1 MFTSVP
7 QSWGGSSTRGR
18 ANARFFDSNE
28 SLARVSI
35 EAPRVPWDI
44 FLTRVFE
51 WEDGEHVGLIGPT
64 GQGKTTLLNNML
76 PLHPF
81 VVVMVTKPKDRVMQ
95 ALVDR
100 QGWHKMERWIGLDPI
115 QFPHRVLWPD
125 ATGLDSHDYQAAVF
139 HDAFEKIY
147 REHGWTVAIDELW
160 YMDNVLHLDR
170 DIKTYLLQARA
181 LDISLLMATQRP
193 AWVPVE
199 VYSQSTHL
207 FFWRNN
213 DETDL
218 KRISGI
224 GWRSADLIR
233 LTVANLE
240 DHQFLYVNTR
250 TGAMARSRC
259 PEIKGLGR

>member
-1 MFTSVP
+1 MTVP
-7 QSWGGSSTRGR
+7 GWGGSATRGR
-18 ANARFFDSNE
+18 PNLRVVRESDEYYARIGE
-28 SLARVSI
+28 
-35 EAPRVPWDI
+35 EAPRLPWDK
-44 FLTRVFE
+44 FLRDVFV
-51 WEDGEHVGLIGPT
+51 WRAGEHVGLIGPT
-64 GQGKTTLLNNML
+64 GLGKTTMLINLL

-81 VVVMVTKPKDRVMQ
+81 VVVFVTKPKDRVMQ
-95 ALVDR
+95 ALVER
-100 QGWHKMERWIGLDPI
+100 QGWHKMEKWVGLDPL
-115 QFPHRVLWPD
+115 QFPHRILWPNASTLGSD
-125 ATGLDSHDYQAAVF
+125 TYQAAVF
-139 HDAFEKIY
+139 HDAFAKIY
-147 REHGWTVAIDELW
+147 REGGWTIAIDELW

-207 FFWRNN
+207 MFWRNN

-233 LTVANLE
+233 EIVANLE
-240 DHQFLYVNTR
+240 EYQLLYVNTR
-250 TGAMARSRC
+250 TGVMARTRC
-259 PEIKGLGR
+259 PEIRIGGESR